1 MLTQTTHNERQYAA
15 ATAERARDDKMAAQA
30 CNAILTLTQ
39 ANVLRLAID
48 AMPEAAVFLAETA
61 FEAYGWPSDD
71 LDAAWLDDAGRVTFA
86 VFQAY
91 RKGGV

>member
-1 MLTQTTHNERQYAA
+1 M
-15 ATAERARDDKMAAQA
+15 
-30 CNAILTLTQ
+30 
-39 ANVLRLAID
+39 LRLAMD

-61 FEAYGWPSDD
+61 FEAYGWPSDQ
-71 LDAAWLDDAGRVTFA
+71 LDTAWLDDAGRVTFA